1 MLGFRLPNPATL
13 TAEERAQYRDAIV
26 GWRYCRN
33 RTDLPDGSCY
43 YMTEDAPGRY
53 ILSAFAGKALRP
65 RFIKHFRTREAMEEH
80 AAAFAAE
87 RERIADARQRDRI
100 ERKAPHSLAV
110 GDILAAIW
118 GYDETRV
125 NFYQVTAVRG
135 AHVLIRPIAAERT
148 EDGLSVTAVR
158 DAFIGLPLRRRPS
171 PRNRIRIDSA
181 ISAFPW
187 DGQPCLADQQG

>member
-53 ILSAFAGKALRP
+53 ILSAFA
-65 RFIKHFRTREAMEEH
+65 
-80 AAAFAAE
+80 
-87 RERIADARQRDRI
+87 
-100 ERKAPHSLAV
+100 
-110 GDILAAIW
+110 
-118 GYDETRV
+118 
-125 NFYQVTAVRG
+125 
-135 AHVLIRPIAAERT
+135 
-148 EDGLSVTAVR
+148 
-158 DAFIGLPLRRRPS
+158 
-171 PRNRIRIDSA
+171 
-181 ISAFPW
+181 W